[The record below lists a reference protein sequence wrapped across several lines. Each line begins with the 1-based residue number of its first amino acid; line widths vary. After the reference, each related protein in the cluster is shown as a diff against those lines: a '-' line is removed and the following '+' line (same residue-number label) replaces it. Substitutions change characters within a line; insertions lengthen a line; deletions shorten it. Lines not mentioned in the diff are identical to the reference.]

1 MILPAVLSSL
11 LGGLLLLWACEV
23 AATPPELA
31 PFDVGTVVARMA
43 AAFQQM
49 DAYQAEIETSEY
61 QAGRIVT
68 TRRFRFSFR
77 KPDLLRI
84 DMETPHPGMRLVYP
98 DETGRVF
105 VQFGG
110 WKGFLKLRLAPDNP
124 LLATRS
130 GQRIDQSDLGLLI
143 RNIARS
149 VGEPSRGEPQL
160 VEKDRQLLLEVVAAD
175 HFLPGV
181 VTRYRFVIDK
191 TLWLPVAV
199 DELTPDGR
207 MKRTVRFRNL
217 NISPQLPEDFFAIDG
232 KTSSHGP
239 AAP

>member
-1 MILPAVLSSL
+1 MNFPAVLSSL
-11 LGGLLLLWACEV
+11 LGGLFLLLACEV
-23 AATPPELA
+23 AATLPESA
-31 PFDVGTVVARMA
+31 PSDAGTVVARMT

-49 DAYQAEIETSEY
+49 DAYQAEIETNEY

-130 GQRIDQSDLGLLI
+130 GQRIDQSD
-143 RNIARS
+143 NIARS